1 MSESLLVKNQK
12 GTYGTMYFVNDMQKS
27 VAWYKDK
34 LGLKPSWES
43 EGWTEFPVNNHSI
56 CLHLRT
62 PDKKHLAGGYAIIRV
77 TDLNHV
83 VAELKDRGVRMDN
96 ITEVHPGAFAVR
108 LYDPD
113 NNILSL
119 YEGQY

>member
-1 MSESLLVKNQK
+1 MTESLLAKNQK

-43 EGWTEFPVNNHSI
+43 EGWTEFPINNHSI
-56 CLHLRT
+56 CLHLLT
-62 PDKKHLAGGYAIIRV
+62 PDKKGLAAGYAIIRV
-77 TDLNHV
+77 SDLKGV
-83 VAELKDRGVRMDN
+83 VAELKNRNVRMDD
-96 ITEVHPGAFAVR
+96 IAEVHPGAYAVK

-113 NNILSL
+113 GNVVSL
-119 YEGQY
+119 YEGEY